1 MKSCEPK
8 NRDKTRAERTGK
20 FEREKNMDKT
30 RAERRGKLEREIRDK
45 TRTERR
51 GKWKMIKK

>member
-1 MKSCEPK
+1 VSQK

-30 RAERRGKLEREIRDK
+30 RAERRGKLEREKSGTKQGRK
-45 TRTERR
+45 E
-51 GKWKMIKK
+51 GGNGG